1 MSRQVAFDRLRVA
14 CQELD
19 KVYPT
24 PWGGSWTS
32 NLEVAA
38 VAGVDRL
45 KSVSQMPLVAFF
57 GVLMIV
63 VTLVLLIAC
72 ANVASLLLA
81 RAASRGQELGI
92 RLAIGA
98 GRGRLVRQLLAES
111 LLLALLGAVA
121 GLALNIWLTRLM
133 SRISLPLPIPVQL
146 HIAPDW
152 RLLSYA
158 SALALASAFFCGLL
172 PALKATRTDVN
183 TALKL
188 HEHQASG
195 RRWSFRNALV
205 VGQLAVSILLLAA
218 GFLFLRN
225 LVRSTSMNPGFDVE
239 RTAWAEM
246 RLVPDQYASPDRI
259 AARAA
264 TALELIQTLPGVESA
279 SLARVVPFNG
289 ANTRGGEARFDGKEQ
304 AIRVNYRYN
313 QVGPAYFRTM
323 GIPILQGRE
332 FLPSDRAGSPPV
344 VIVNENFARRY
355 FGSGGAAGHTIAVSG
370 AGIKTI
376 VGVARNSKYFTL
388 GEDDVS
394 ALYEPYFQQQSREV
408 ILNLLFRTPG
418 PPDSLLRP
426 VTTVLTTLDPAAA
439 VQIKPMRNAMG
450 LALLPSQVGGAILGT
465 MGVLGLVLASLG
477 LYGVLVYAVSRRLRE
492 IGIRLALGATS
503 GDILRMLFRESFLL
517 VGIGM
522 AIGLGIAAFATR
534 PLAMFLVPGL
544 SPTDPTAFLGV
555 VVVLAVVAALATAG
569 PARRALRVDPL
580 TALRY
585 E

>member
-1 MSRQVAFDRLRVA
+1 
-14 CQELD
+14 
-19 KVYPT
+19 
-24 PWGGSWTS
+24 
-32 NLEVAA
+32 
-38 VAGVDRL
+38 
-45 KSVSQMPLVAFF
+45 
-57 GVLMIV
+57 
-63 VTLVLLIAC
+63 
-72 ANVASLLLA
+72 
-81 RAASRGQELGI
+81 
-92 RLAIGA
+92 
-98 GRGRLVRQLLAES
+98 
-111 LLLALLGAVA
+111 
-121 GLALNIWLTRLM
+121 
-133 SRISLPLPIPVQL
+133 
-146 HIAPDW
+146 
-152 RLLSYA
+152 
-158 SALALASAFFCGLL
+158 
-172 PALKATRTDVN
+172 
-183 TALKL
+183 
-188 HEHQASG
+188 
-195 RRWSFRNALV
+195 
-205 VGQLAVSILLLAA
+205 
-218 GFLFLRN
+218 
-225 LVRSTSMNPGFDVE
+225 
-239 RTAWAEM
+239 
-246 RLVPDQYASPDRI
+246 
-259 AARAA
+259 
-264 TALELIQTLPGVESA
+264 
-279 SLARVVPFNG
+279 VVPFNG

-313 QVGPAYFRTM
+313 QVGPGYFRTM

-344 VIVNENFARRY
+344 VIINETFARRY
-355 FGSGGAAGHTIAVSG
+355 FGASAATGHTIAVTG
-370 AGIKTI
+370 AGVKTI

-394 ALYEPYFQQQSREV
+394 ALYEPYFQQQPNAV
-408 ILNLLFRTPG
+408 ILNILFRTPG
-418 PPDSLLRP
+418 PPDGLLRP

-465 MGVLGLVLASLG
+465 MGVLGLMLASLG

-517 VGIGM
+517 VGVGM